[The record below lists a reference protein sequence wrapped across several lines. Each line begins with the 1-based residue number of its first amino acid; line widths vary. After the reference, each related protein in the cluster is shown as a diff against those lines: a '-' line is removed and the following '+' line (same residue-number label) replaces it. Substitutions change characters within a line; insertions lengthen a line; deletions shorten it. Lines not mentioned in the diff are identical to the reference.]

1 MPGTGIAAP
10 LRPSRGSHLILRA
23 PLAQAC
29 TADARVHST
38 GPGPLAPLRISRS
51 SFDLTTVS
59 PISREDFVG
68 RERELAA
75 LGDALDEARLG
86 RGGAVLVVGAGGVGK
101 TALVQERS
109 ARSDSVL
116 FVWGHCAREL
126 AGRPFQPWLEVLTT
140 LRETSTAR
148 EELDQLLVELQTS
161 HEQRANERLD
171 PETARFLILQRLS
184 RALQHEAE
192 SRAVAIVL
200 DDLHLADL
208 ASASFAAQLVDT
220 PYATR
225 VLLIGVHR
233 ELAPDADPALAA
245 SLQRIARSKRRIELG
260 ALSVDEIAHYA
271 ELVAKETPTRSQVDT
286 LQRRSGG
293 NLVFLRELLR
303 SEAGS
308 DAEQRVPRTLAH
320 LIDARLQ
327 TLQSEDRELVELA
340 AVIGR
345 ETPLLLLARAA
356 GSHRRDAR
364 RRIDRA
370 AALGIL
376 TPLSADSDQLEFP
389 HELVREAVYLNL
401 SLVRRATLH
410 GAVARALE
418 TLHAGSADP
427 PWGVLAHH
435 HGESDAAD
443 GAERAGACAEAAARR
458 AFALFAFEDAANHFG
473 AALHWLEFGPPLAA
487 AREAQLLLE
496 LGRAH
501 LHAGDPSRAARDLA
515 QASLVARAGDAIEPL
530 AHATVELAAI
540 QPGNAGSPLGE
551 RIALFEEVLLQ
562 LPPAH
567 AALRAELQ
575 IALASDLAAADPQRA
590 RTTSDAAIA
599 KARQLRDGGLLLR
612 AISSRAQL
620 LLYPND
626 PREREAFAREE
637 AAIARS
643 QRDRSAEVLAHQ
655 HVFANALARGDRA
668 AVDEAANACERAAA
682 ALGHP
687 MYRGHAAAALAAR
700 ALWQGDLLLA
710 EQFSDEATRALADHR
725 SHELA
730 FLVAT
735 SQRFVLRRFQGRLP
749 ELAPQLEAAL
759 RVEPNRLALH
769 CVLSLLYAS
778 TGRDD
783 DARASLAF
791 VVERCSDG
799 RQLRL
804 PADLCRSMNVAMLAE
819 TCGYLRDAGTAA
831 ALELE
836 LEIAGDG
843 NLCLGSLVCVGSV
856 QRYRGLVAHAR
867 GDDDQAISFLEDAIE
882 WEKHVGARPL
892 EAYAVLDC
900 ARVALARG
908 APGDDELVR
917 THTARA
923 LQLAAGMNMPTI
935 LAAAGELAYA
945 R

>member
-1 MPGTGIAAP
+1 
-10 LRPSRGSHLILRA
+10 
-23 PLAQAC
+23 
-29 TADARVHST
+29 
-38 GPGPLAPLRISRS
+38 
-51 SFDLTTVS
+51 VS
-59 PISREDFVG
+59 PISRDPFVG

-86 RGGAVLVVGAGGVGK
+86 RGGAVLVVGDGGVGK
-101 TALVQERS
+101 TELVRERS
-109 ARSDSVL
+109 AQSDSVL
-116 FVWGHCAREL
+116 FVWGRCTGDL
-126 AGRPFQPWLEVLTT
+126 AGSPFQPWLDVLTT
-140 LRETSTAR
+140 LRETSTWR
-148 EELDQLLVELQTS
+148 DELDLLLVELQTP
-161 HEQRANERLD
+161 HQQRESERLD
-171 PETARFLILQRLS
+171 PETARFLVLQRLS
-184 RALQHEAE
+184 RALQREAE
-192 SRAVAIVL
+192 ARALAIVL

-233 ELAPDADPALAA
+233 ELAPDADPELTS

-260 ALSVDEIAHYA
+260 SLSADEIARYA
-271 ELVAKETPTRSQVDT
+271 ELVAKQPPSRSEVET

-303 SEAGS
+303 SEAGA

-364 RRIDRA
+364 KRIDRA

-376 TPLSADSDQLEFP
+376 APLAADRDRLEFP
-389 HELVREAVYLNL
+389 HELVREAVYANL

-418 TLHAGSADP
+418 TLHAGSDEP
-427 PWGVLAHH
+427 PWTVLAHH

-443 GAERAGACAEAAARR
+443 GAVRAGACAEAAARR
-458 AFALFAFEDAANHFG
+458 AFALLAFEDAANQFG
-473 AALHWLEFGPPLAA
+473 AALHWLEFGPPIAA
-487 AREAQLLLE
+487 AREAELLLE

-501 LHAGDPSRAARDLA
+501 LHAGDPGRAAIDLA
-515 QASLVARAGDAIEPL
+515 HASLVARAGDAVEPL
-530 AHATVELAAI
+530 ARATVELAAI
-540 QPGNAGSPLGE
+540 QPGISAAPLVE

-567 AALRAELQ
+567 AALQAELQ
-575 IALASDLAAADPQRA
+575 IALASDLAALDPQRA

-612 AISSRAQL
+612 AVSSRAQL

-626 PREREAFAREE
+626 ARERETFAREE

-643 QRDRSAEVLAHQ
+643 RRDRGAEVFAHQ

-668 AVDEAANACERAAA
+668 AVDDAADACERAAA

-687 MYRGHAAAALAAR
+687 MHRGHAAAALAAR
-700 ALWQGDLLLA
+700 SLWLGDLLLA
-710 EQFSDEATRALADHR
+710 EQLSDEAARSLADHR
-725 SHELA
+725 SRELA

-735 SQRFVLRRFQGRLP
+735 SQRFVLRRFQGRLA
-749 ELAPQLEAAL
+749 ELEPHLEAGL
-759 RVEPNRLALH
+759 REYPDRLALQ
-769 CVLSLLYAS
+769 CALSLLYVS

-783 DARASLAF
+783 AARASLAA

-804 PADLCRSMNVAMLAE
+804 PADLCRSTNVAMLAE
-819 TCGYLRDAGTAA
+819 ICGYLRDGDTAA

-843 NLCLGSLVCVGSV
+843 NVCLGSLVCVGSV

-867 GDDDQAISFLEDAIE
+867 GDHDQAISFLEDAIE

-908 APGDDELVR
+908 EPGDDELVR
-917 THTARA
+917 THAARA
-923 LQLAAGMNMPTI
+923 LQLAAEMNMPTI
-935 LAAAGELAYA
+935 LAAARELAYA